1 MTRRT
6 VRVEL
11 GGNTATISGPRLRP
25 ALQLAGCRWMWHPT
39 RHHTAVQVPLADLDD
54 LLAALEHDGQ
64 LVEVVDRAGRPV
76 PFGGLL
82 GGVA

>member
-1 MTRRT
+1 MTRRA

-11 GGNTATISGPRLRP
+11 GGNTATISGPQLRT

-39 RHHTAVQVPLADLDD
+39 RHHTAVQVPLADVDD
-54 LLAALEHDGQ
+54 VIAAFEHDGQ
-64 LVEVVDRAGRPV
+64 HVEVLDRDGRPV
-76 PFGGLL
+76 PHGGLL